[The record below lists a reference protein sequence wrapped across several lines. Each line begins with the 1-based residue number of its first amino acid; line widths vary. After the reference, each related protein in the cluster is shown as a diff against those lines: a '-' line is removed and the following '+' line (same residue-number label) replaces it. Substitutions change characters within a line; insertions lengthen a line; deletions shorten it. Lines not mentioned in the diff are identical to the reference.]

1 MTADEIS
8 SHIFLYIN
16 IMKKLK
22 LKRFVLVG
30 VNVHTG
36 VYRRLWNIVK
46 FEGFRDNIMS
56 DALLPYEFQPL
67 DCTI

>member
-1 MTADEIS
+1 M
-8 SHIFLYIN
+8 N
-16 IMKKLK
+16 IMKKIK

-46 FEGFRDNIMS
+46 FEVFRDNIMS

-67 DCTI
+67 DCAI

>member
-1 MTADEIS
+1 MTAEIS
-8 SHIFLYIN
+8 SHIFSYMN

-30 VNVHTG
+30 VNVHT

-67 DCTI
+67 DCAI